1 VGSERRQ
8 HISQL
13 RAEIIISQARE
24 QAGLR
29 VATGEIGRDDQHA
42 LARAELPERR
52 VETGAQ
58 VSDGES
64 VGGRAAGVIQHGWRL
79 QRFQKRCSRERQRVT
94 DHPLAGARSHVRVS
108 ATVQF

>member
-1 VGSERRQ
+1 VDAEQPRGTPANIPAICSVSSGCGSERRQ

-13 RAEIIISQARE
+13 RAEIIKARRVSS
-24 QAGLR
+24 GLR

-64 VGGRAAGVIQHGWRL
+64 VGGEP
-79 QRFQKRCSRERQRVT
+79 REYT
-94 DHPLAGARSHVRVS
+94 AWLAPTAISEEV
-108 ATVQF
+108 